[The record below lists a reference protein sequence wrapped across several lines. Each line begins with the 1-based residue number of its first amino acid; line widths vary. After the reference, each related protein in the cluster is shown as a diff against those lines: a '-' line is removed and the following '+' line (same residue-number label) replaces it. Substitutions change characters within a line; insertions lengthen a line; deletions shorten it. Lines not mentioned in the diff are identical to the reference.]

1 MSFRGAEGPEESP
14 NARCRK
20 RSLAALG
27 MTVLALGMTLVC
39 AHAMAQGAFPSRPI
53 HMIVPFPAGSSPDLI
68 ARILAEKLAP
78 ALGQPVVV
86 ENRPG
91 AGGNLGTGLVARAAP
106 DGYTLG
112 FSIPGPLAVNSVLYR
127 KMDYDPFKDL
137 APVCLVAASPNLLV
151 VDPGLNINSV
161 KELVALAKAQPGKL
175 NYGSVGSG
183 SASHL
188 TMELFKEVAQ
198 LDIVHVPYPGSPQVN
213 TAILTGQIAAGFV
226 VPATA
231 MPLVQAGR
239 LKALAVTT
247 SVRSIVLPEYPT
259 LAEGG
264 YPEVVST
271 AWQGIVAP
279 ARTPRPIVERLSRE
293 LVVALR
299 SEDVRE
305 KMIRLYFQPIGTA
318 PEGLANLMRSEVERW
333 GKVIRKTGATA
344 D

>member
-1 MSFRGAEGPEESP
+1 M
-14 NARCRK
+14 

-27 MTVLALGMTLVC
+27 MTIAALAF
-39 AHAMAQGAFPSRPI
+39 AASASAQEWPARPV

-68 ARILAEKLAP
+68 ARILAEKLSP

-91 AGGNLGTGLVARAAP
+91 AGGNLGTALVARAAP

-112 FSIPGPLAVNSVLYR
+112 FSIPGPLAVNTVLYK
-127 KMDYDPFKDL
+127 KMAYDPFKDL

-151 VDPGLNINSV
+151 VDPRLKVDSV
-161 KELVALAKAQPGKL
+161 KELVALAKSQPGKL

-188 TMELFKEVAQ
+188 TMELFKEAAGI
-198 LDIVHVPYPGSPQVN
+198 DMVHVPYPGSPQVN
-213 TAILTGQIAAGFV
+213 AAILSGQVAAGFV

-231 MPLVQAGR
+231 MPLVESGR
-239 LKALAVTT
+239 LKAIAVTT
-247 SVRSIVLPEYPT
+247 SVRSAVLPAYPT
-259 LAEGG
+259 LAESG

-271 AWQGIVAP
+271 AWQGVVAP
-279 ARTPRPIVERLSRE
+279 AKTPKPIVERLARE
-293 LVVALR
+293 LVAIVR
-299 SEDVRE
+299 SDEVRE
-305 KMIRLYFQPIGTA
+305 KLSRLYFQPIGSSGA
-318 PEGLANLMRSEVERW
+318 GLASLMRSEVERW

>member
-1 MSFRGAEGPEESP
+1 M
-14 NARCRK
+14 RK
-20 RSLAALG
+20 ILVAAAL
-27 MTVLALGMTLVC
+27 VWA
-39 AHAMAQGAFPSRPI
+39 ANAPAQSWPARPI
-53 HMIVPFPAGSSPDLI
+53 HMIVPFPAGSSPDLV

-91 AGGNLGTGLVARAAP
+91 AGGNLGTGLVAKAAP
-106 DGYTLG
+106 DGYTIG

-127 KMDYDPFKDL
+127 KMEYDPFKDL

-151 VDPGLNINSV
+151 VDPRLNVNSV
-161 KELVALAKAQPGKL
+161 QELVALAKSQPGKL

-188 TMELFKEVAQ
+188 TMELFKEAAGI
-198 LDIVHVPYPGSPQVN
+198 DIVHVPYPGSPQVN
-213 TAILTGQIAAGFV
+213 AAILSGQVAAGFV

-231 MPLVQAGR
+231 MPLVESGR
-239 LKALAVTT
+239 LKAIAVTT
-247 SVRSIVLPEYPT
+247 SVRSIVLPGYPT
-259 LAEGG
+259 LAEAG

-271 AWQGIVAP
+271 AWQGVVAP
-279 ARTPRPIVERLSRE
+279 AKTPAAIVERLSRE
-293 LVVALR
+293 LVAIVR

-305 KMIRLYFQPIGTA
+305 KLIRLYFQPIGSSGA
-318 PEGLANLMRSEVERW
+318 GLASLMRSEVRRW
-333 GKVIRKTGATA
+333 GKVIKKTGATA